1 MPNLIM
7 TKMKGQKHEKA
18 VDLKIMA
25 FLRKLT
31 EDDTIP
37 GLNIERMNHPV
48 DERARTGRVDIHL
61 RAVLYQL
68 DPIGQERTYVYAGTW
83 EHDEA
88 IERARTR
95 KLQINPVNGI
105 PEFIESTT
113 PADEVPAEGQPTAGS
128 SDVQAAASRSF
139 LTERSYFRSD
149 LVDEFGFTSEIA
161 ERAFAAPDED
171 ALLTFAASLENDWQ
185 ASVLLEMAVGSAIS
199 QIKESLGI
207 AESTEPVAPVE
218 VDVRHEDARLVDALK
233 HPAAQMQF
241 TFIDNDEELQRV
253 IEGADFGAW
262 RVFLHPDQRKYA
274 TAKYHGPFRLTGG
287 AGTGKT
293 VVLIHRARNLSAK
306 DPASRVVLTT
316 YTRAL
321 ADNLRRDLERLDPDV
336 SFAGGLGES
345 GVLVRGVDALVAAI
359 RERAGAG
366 FGQAATRV
374 IGGQVDSSARPVS
387 NDSGWDAAVDDSGA
401 DLAGA
406 LRSKSFLSG
415 EYLEVVL
422 PNRVTTKD
430 EYFAARRPGRGIALD
445 RAKRAQV
452 WKVVEHFRRN
462 ARINGTVTYAELA
475 AIAAGWLAGLDGGE
489 PRSFADHLLIDEAQD
504 LTASHWQFLRAFT
517 AVGDDDMFIADD
529 IHQRIYG
536 RRIVLSRLGIPIV
549 GRSRRLSLNYRT
561 TAQNLRYALGLLEGA
576 EFIDAQGDPED
587 VAGYRSARLGPDPR
601 RIATTSAGEQYSVL
615 ADTIRGW
622 LDQGVRGET
631 IAVLTASNNA
641 SKDVHDALAHHDIH
655 STILTTAKQTGTDPV
670 VLTMHTSKGMEFSRV
685 VLFDMSDGSFPSAWA
700 SRGLAPEDRADQELR
715 ERSLLYVA
723 SSRARD
729 ELVVLWNGRPSEL
742 LRAS

>member
-7 TKMKGQKHEKA
+7 TKMKGQKHEKV
-18 VDLKIMA
+18 VDQKIMA

-31 EDDTIP
+31 EDDSLP

-68 DPIGQERTYVYAGTW
+68 DPIGQERTYIYAGTW

-88 IERARTR
+88 IDRARSR

-113 PADEVPAEGQPTAGS
+113 PTDAAAPAGAAPSAEPAPAP
-128 SDVQAAASRSF
+128 AAASF
-139 LTERSYFRSD
+139 LIERSYFRSD
-149 LVDEFGFTSEIA
+149 LTDEFGFAPEIA
-161 ERAFAAPDED
+161 EKAFAATTEDE
-171 ALLTFAASLENDWQ
+171 LLEFATSLENDWQ

-207 AESTEPVAPVE
+207 TETPEVIAE
-218 VDVRHEDARLVDALK
+218 DQRHEDDKLVDALK

-241 TFIDNDEELQRV
+241 TFIDSDEELQRV
-253 IEGADFGAW
+253 IEGGDFGAW

-274 TAKYHGPFRLTGG
+274 TTKYNGPFRLTGG

-293 VVLIHRARNLSAK
+293 VVLIHRARNLSAD
-306 DPASRVVLTT
+306 DPESRVVLTT

-321 ADNLRRDLERLDPDV
+321 ADNLRRDLERLDPTV
-336 SFAGGLGES
+336 EFAGGLGEP
-345 GVLVRGVDALVAAI
+345 GVLVRGVDALVAAV
-359 RERAGAG
+359 REHAGAG
-366 FGQAATRV
+366 FGEAAVGV
-374 IGGQVDSSARPVS
+374 IGGQVDSAARPVA

-401 DLAGA
+401 DLTGPI
-406 LRSKSFLSG
+406 RTKSFLAG
-415 EYLEVVL
+415 EYLEVIL

-430 EYFAARRPGRGIALD
+430 DYFTARRPGRGIALD
-445 RAKRAQV
+445 RAKRAEV
-452 WKVVEHFRRN
+452 WKVVEQFRRN

-475 AIAAGWLAGLDGGE
+475 AIAAGWLVGLDGGE

-504 LTASHWQFLRAFT
+504 LTAGHWQFLRAFT
-517 AVGDDDMFIADD
+517 AVGGDDMFIADD

-536 RRIVLSRLGIPIV
+536 RRIVLSRLGIAIV

-576 EFIDAQGDPED
+576 EFIDAQGDAEN
-587 VAGYRSARLGPDPR
+587 VAGYRSSRLGPEPR
-601 RIATTSAGEQYSVL
+601 LLASTSAGDQYNAL
-615 ADTIRGW
+615 AETIRGW
-622 LDQGVRGET
+622 LDEGVRPET
-631 IAVLTASNNA
+631 IAVLTASNNG
-641 SKDVHDALAHHDIH
+641 SKDVHDALAHHDIR
-655 STILTTAKQTGTDPV
+655 STILTSAKQTGTDPV

-685 VLFDMSDGSFPSAWA
+685 ILFDMSDGSFPSAWA
-700 SRGLAPEDRADQELR
+700 SKGLAPEDRADQALR

-729 ELVVLWNGRPSEL
+729 ELVVLWKGRPSSL
-742 LRAS
+742 LASA

>member
-18 VDLKIMA
+18 VDLKIMS

-31 EDDTIP
+31 EDDGIP

-105 PEFIESTT
+105 PEFIEATT
-113 PADEVPAEGQPTAGS
+113 PADDAATGQPS
-128 SDVQAAASRSF
+128 SAVTETDAAPSRSF

-149 LVDEFGFTSEIA
+149 LVDEFGFAPDIA

-171 ALLTFAASLENDWQ
+171 ALLTFAASLENEWQ

-199 QIKESLGI
+199 QIKDSLGI
-207 AESTEPVAPVE
+207 GESPEPVAPVE
-218 VDVRHEDARLVDALK
+218 ADERHEDTRLVDALK

-241 TFIDNDEELQRV
+241 TFVDSDEELQRV
-253 IEGADFGAW
+253 IEGGDFGAW
-262 RVFLHPDQRKYA
+262 RVFLHPDQRRYA

-293 VVLIHRARNLSAK
+293 VVLIHRARNLAWT
-306 DPASRVVLTT
+306 DAGSRVVLTT

-321 ADNLRRDLERLDPDV
+321 ADNLRRDLERLDATAAIADRP
-336 SFAGGLGES
+336 GGPGILI
-345 GVLVRGVDALVAAI
+345 RGVDALVASV
-359 RERAGAG
+359 RELAGTG
-366 FGQAATRV
+366 FGDAAVNV
-374 IGGQVDSSARPVS
+374 IGSPVDSAARPVA
-387 NDSGWDAAVDDSGA
+387 NDSGWDVAVDDSGA

-406 LRSKSFLSG
+406 LRSKSFLAG
-415 EYLEVVL
+415 EYLEVIL
-422 PNRVTTKD
+422 PNRITTKD
-430 EYFAARRPGRGIALD
+430 EYFTVRRPGRGVALD
-445 RAKRAQV
+445 RVKRAEV

-462 ARINGTVTYAELA
+462 ARINSTVTYAELA
-475 AIAAGWLAGLDGGE
+475 AVAAGWLSGLDGGG
-489 PRSFADHLLIDEAQD
+489 PRTFADHILIDEAQD
-504 LTASHWQFLRAFT
+504 LTAAHWQFLRAFT
-517 AVGDDDMFIADD
+517 AEGDDDMFIADD

-536 RRIVLSRLGIPIV
+536 RRVVLSRLGIAIV
-549 GRSRRLSLNYRT
+549 GRSRRLTLNYRT
-561 TAQNLRYALGLLEGA
+561 TEQNLRYALGLLEGA
-576 EFIDAQGDPED
+576 EYIDAEGAAEG
-587 VAGYRSARLGPDPR
+587 VAGYRSSRLGPDPR
-601 RIATTSAGEQYSVL
+601 RIASTSAGEQYTAL
-615 ADTIRGW
+615 ADAVRGW
-622 LDQGVRGET
+622 LDAGVRGET
-631 IAVLTASNNA
+631 IAVLTSSNNA
-641 SKDVHDALAHHDIH
+641 SKDVHDALEHHGIA
-655 STILTTAKQTGTDPV
+655 STILTSAKQTGTDPV

-685 VLFDMSDGSFPSAWA
+685 VLFDMSDGSFPSTWA
-700 SRGLAPEDRADQELR
+700 LKGVAPEDRADVELR

-729 ELVVLWNGRPSEL
+729 ELVVLWKGRPSAFLEV
-742 LRAS
+742 S